1 MCYHNC
7 FLKLRKIS
15 FYLKHKDFSCGLPMF
30 VSETLHPL
38 CRQPFN
44 NLLVGFDIEFSS
56 NISFQE
62 YYQLFSFSH
71 LSSCV

>member
-1 MCYHNC
+1 
-7 FLKLRKIS
+7 
-15 FYLKHKDFSCGLPMF
+15 MF

-44 NLLVGFDIEFSS
+44 NLLVGFDIESSS

-71 LSSCV
+71 LFILCVAGGFAAALQPRGVW